1 MRFVQ
6 YYKSQ
11 MVVVTEVNTFCPTV
25 GVLACLRDSNFGSY
39 LCLTFNVLDILIILH
54 LPNFF

>member
-1 MRFVQ
+1 
-6 YYKSQ
+6 
-11 MVVVTEVNTFCPTV
+11 MVAVIEVNTFCPTV
-25 GVLACLRDSNFGSY
+25 GVPASLKDSNFGSY

>member
-1 MRFVQ
+1 
-6 YYKSQ
+6 
-11 MVVVTEVNTFCPTV
+11 MVVVIEVNPFCPTV
-25 GVLACLRDSNFGSY
+25 EALATLSDSNSGSY